1 MKSSWGKID
10 GLMDIAN
17 YLSSKLHL
25 NLTYVTA
32 VLRLLSEGSTIPF
45 IARYKKEETGNMSD
59 ITLRELE
66 EEKAKFEKL
75 EERKKTVLASI
86 EEQGKL
92 TPELKEQIVACEVL
106 STLEALYRP
115 YKPKRK
121 TRGSMAKD
129 KGLEPLADFILAQ
142 KGNEAFLAKEADK
155 YLNEAK
161 GVKTIEE
168 ALQGAKDILAE
179 RYSDNPDFFLFAKSY
194 VLKSGRIES
203 KQTKEDTEGKYLN
216 YNHFATPLSR
226 IKPYQTLALSRG
238 KKEKKLTW
246 GFDYDNLTIENHMA
260 REILVRNSPFEA
272 LIRETIADSYKR
284 LLGPSV
290 ENEIEND
297 LFEKAEDS
305 SLKLFSTNLKQLL
318 LESPLKGKRI
328 LGFDPGYRNG
338 CKLALI
344 DETGAVLSSCIIY
357 PTVGKEKDAE
367 AKLLSLY
374 RQFAFDAIALGNG
387 TAGRESEAF
396 LRRFL
401 ASNHLDKVTITIVN
415 EAGASV
421 YSASPLAIKEF
432 PNMDI
437 EERSAVSLARR
448 LLDPMAELVKI
459 PPESIGVGQY
469 QHDMDQARL
478 KQTLS
483 DTTID
488 AVNEVGVWVNT
499 ASASLLQY
507 VSGLSSKVATSIVD
521 YREEHGSFSCRQDL
535 LKVKGLGAKAFESA
549 AGFLRIENDNP
560 LERTAVHPK
569 DYKATGVLLSKLGLS
584 LKDVGTPKA
593 TEILKETKNY
603 DALAQEI
610 GIGSYTL
617 KDIIDELQ
625 KPGRDPREKVVT
637 AQLDN
642 NVRDIKDLKVG
653 MTLSGTVRNLSDFG
667 AFVDIGVHQ
676 DGLVHISEIAS
687 RFIRHPSEAL
697 SMGQIVKVKVIA
709 LDLPRKRISLSI
721 KQVEQNEGGRE

>member
-1 MKSSWGKID
+1 
-10 GLMDIAN
+10 MDIAN

-25 NLTYVTA
+25 NLTHVNA

-92 TPELKEQIVACEVL
+92 TPELKEQIISCEVL

-121 TRGSMAKD
+121 TRGSMAKE

-142 KGNEAFLAKEADK
+142 KGNEEFLTKEANK
-155 YLNEAK
+155 YRNESK
-161 GVKTIEE
+161 GVKTPEE

-179 RYSDNPDFFLFAKSY
+179 RWSDNPDFFLFAKSY
-194 VLKSGRIES
+194 VLKSGRVES

-216 YNHFATPLSR
+216 YNNFATPLSR

-246 GFDYDNLTIENHMA
+246 GFDYDCVTIENHMA
-260 REILVRNSPFEA
+260 REILVRNSPFET

-305 SLKLFSTNLKQLL
+305 SLRLFSTNLKQLL

-344 DETGAVLSSCIIY
+344 DETGAVVSSCIIY
-357 PTVGKEKDAE
+357 PTVGREKEAE
-367 AKLLSLY
+367 TKLLSLY
-374 RQFAFDAIALGNG
+374 RQFVFDAIALGNG

-401 ASNHLDKVTITIVN
+401 TNNHLDKVTITIVN

-469 QHDMDQARL
+469 QHDMDQGRL

-507 VSGLSSKVATSIVD
+507 VSGLSSKVASSIVD
-521 YREEHGSFSCRQDL
+521 YREEHGPFSCRQDL

-569 DYKATGVLLSKLGLS
+569 DYEATGVLLSKLGLS
-584 LKDVGTPKA
+584 LKEVGTSKA
-593 TEILKETKNY
+593 TEILKQTKNF

-642 NVRDIKDLKVG
+642 HVRDIKDLKVG

-676 DGLVHISEIAS
+676 DGLVHISEIAN

-697 SMGQIVKVKVIA
+697 TMGQIVKVKVIA

-721 KQVEQNEGGRE
+721 KQVEQDEGGRV